1 MSFQCDL
8 SKEDDITEMFKW
20 IEETHGGLDIC
31 IPNAG
36 FSADKSLLDGSMS
49 EWRSMLDVNV
59 LALNLCTQ
67 LAVKSMLKHKIDD
80 GQIIMI
86 NSMSGHR
93 VPNMA
98 GGKTRFYSATKFAV
112 TALLEGWRQEVREQ
126 KTNIRVAQLSAGA
139 VETEFAVVM
148 TGGDQVRA
156 DKVYKS
162 LECLTAEDMANS
174 MKFILEAHPRMQIH
188 DILVRPTA
196 QRM

>member
-112 TALLEGWRQEVREQ
+112 TALLEGWRQEVKEH
-126 KTNIRVAQLSAGA
+126 KTNIRVAQLSPGV
-139 VETEFAVVM
+139 VETEFALVM
-148 TGGDQVRA
+148 NGGDQGKA
-156 DKVYKS
+156 DKLYKS
-162 LECLTAEDMANS
+162 LECLTAEDMADS
-174 MKFILEAHPRMQIH
+174 VKFILEAPPRMQIH

>member
-1 MSFQCDL
+1 
-8 SKEDDITEMFKW
+8 MFKW
-20 IEETHGGLDIC
+20 IEENHGQLDIC

-36 FSADKSLLDGSMS
+36 FSADKSLLEGSMS
-49 EWRSMLDVNV
+49 EWRAMLDVNV

-67 LAVKSMLKHKIDD
+67 LAIKSMLKHKVDD
-80 GQIIMI
+80 GQIIMM

-93 VPNMA
+93 VPNLA
-98 GGKTRFYSATKFAV
+98 GGTSLFYSATKFAV